1 MQDIIRANY
10 EMTAEECDLYVKLF
24 QKAESDQRFYLLK
37 IREEKGWKA
46 KGFESFEDFGK
57 ETLGLEVPR
66 LYQLA
71 KAGEVHL
78 SLPDYTNGINIPE
91 RQLRPLAPLN
101 DEERVK
107 VWNEATAKAEADQKK
122 LTAKMV
128 QEAVDRL
135 TAEKAKLQANLDLVF
150 QEKEAF
156 RQQDNARRKALKEQE
171 ELTKT
176 AQTEAATLRRTIS
189 AEAEK
194 LASAKLMEM
203 KGSLESLELDKIELK
218 QKLAQI
224 KKDQAAAIETGTKHA
239 LQSQQDEINR
249 REAQLQSIEKK
260 IEIQHARMLRIDEQD
275 RVYAHF
281 ETAIKKI
288 KASMNALSLDLMDA
302 FDPELAVFLPSAFQK
317 DIERIALE
325 LDQGA
330 GGVRRLLNQTEIRHL
345 EVSTNE

>member
-1 MQDIIRANY
+1 MKLASNIHRGEYLTESPSIRAALELLTDDKPDQPAMELETATERNAR
-10 EMTAEECDLYVKLF
+10 EEAEAKAKAAELALDAERKQRIKAEQDAEE
-24 QKAESDQRFYLLK
+24 
-37 IREEKGWKA
+37 
-46 KGFESFEDFGK
+46 
-57 ETLGLEVPR
+57 
-66 LYQLA
+66 
-71 KAGEVHL
+71 
-78 SLPDYTNGINIPE
+78 
-91 RQLRPLAPLN
+91 
-101 DEERVK
+101 
-107 VWNEATAKAEADQKK
+107 
-122 LTAKMV
+122 
-128 QEAVDRL
+128 
-135 TAEKAKLQANLDLVF
+135 
-150 QEKEAF
+150 F
-156 RQQDNARRKALKEQE
+156 RKQDNAKLKLIKEKDQ
-171 ELTKT
+171 LLQTS
-176 AQTEAATLRRTIS
+176 QTEAATLRRTIS